1 MPEVVMVSKI
11 DTPEKLQQHVDD
23 LFRRGRYDE
32 ITQAIGMYSIM
43 LDYEHT
49 IADQDRLYH
58 HVLQL
63 IKNKIKTS
71 DAKKFSSWLTA
82 FTKLMSQVA
91 TTETIVTD
99 KATAVTV
106 ASQQSAYGPFRS
118 VDDFFFWA
126 LDDRRLP
133 LSAIIQYLE
142 KTLTMHKR

>member
-1 MPEVVMVSKI
+1 MPEVVMVSSI
-11 DTPEKLQQHVDD
+11 DTPEKLRQHVDD

-49 IADQDRLYH
+49 ISDQDRLYH
-58 HVLQL
+58 HALQL
-63 IKNKIKTS
+63 IKDKFKAG

-82 FTKLMSQVA
+82 FPKLMSQVV
-91 TTETIVTD
+91 TTETVVTD
-99 KATAVTV
+99 KATAVTI

-118 VDDFFFWA
+118 VDEFFFWA

-133 LSAIIQYLE
+133 LSAIVKYLE
-142 KTLTMHKR
+142 KTLAMHKG

>member
-11 DTPEKLQQHVDD
+11 DTPEKLTQTVEE

-32 ITQAIGMYSIM
+32 ITQAIGMYSLM

-49 IADQDRLYH
+49 LADQDRLYH
-58 HVLQL
+58 QVLQL
-63 IKNKIKTS
+63 IKNKIKAR

-82 FTKLMSQVA
+82 FPKIMSQVVKK
-91 TTETIVTD
+91 ETIVTD
-99 KATAVTV
+99 KATAVTI

-133 LSAIIQYLE
+133 LSAIIKYLE
-142 KTLTMHKR
+142 KTLTMHRG